1 MACRCI
7 AYALY
12 EISHL
17 GVWGMKMKQALW
29 DEIHLKSHIQQM
41 SVARGNIFV
50 FPIQKF
56 VLSPVPDK
64 RGLSGTGL
72 SCK

>member
-12 EISHL
+12 EISHFA
-17 GVWGMKMKQALW
+17 VWGMKMKQPLW

-41 SVARGNIFV
+41 PVAWGKKFV

-56 VLSPVPDK
+56 VLFPVPDK
-64 RGLSGTGL
+64 RDLSGTGL

>member
-41 SVARGNIFV
+41 PVTRGKFFV
-50 FPIQKF
+50 I

-64 RGLSGTGL
+64 RDLFQTGL

>member
-17 GVWGMKMKQALW
+17 GVWGMK
-29 DEIHLKSHIQQM
+29 IHLKSHIQQM
-41 SVARGNIFV
+41 PVARGKFFV
-50 FPIQKF
+50 F

-64 RGLSGTGL
+64 RDLSGTGL